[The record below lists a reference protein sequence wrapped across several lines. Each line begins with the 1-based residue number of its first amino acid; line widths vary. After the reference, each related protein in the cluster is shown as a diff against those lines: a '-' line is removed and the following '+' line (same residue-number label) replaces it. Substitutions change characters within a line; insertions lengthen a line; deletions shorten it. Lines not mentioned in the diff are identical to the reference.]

1 MVNTRPLIAQ
11 SDQSLLLDAHDPAF
25 EEARAALSA
34 FATLEKSPEHFHSY
48 RLDALSLW
56 NAASA
61 GLTPEA
67 VVETLRRYSR
77 YELPVSLAQSV
88 QATMG
93 RFGRITIDSG
103 ETEGSLVLL
112 CDDPF
117 VRAEISGS
125 RKLGGLLAAQADHFQ
140 LQLVDRGTVKR
151 ELIKIG
157 WPAMDLAPL
166 QIGDPYHFNLRTEL
180 DNGQAFG
187 LRPYQQDALDA
198 FIGRKLPGTGYG
210 VVVMPKTSASIPG
223 RPSRSGRSP

>member
-93 RFGRITIDSG
+93 RGQPSAALRRSLCAGRD
-103 ETEGSLVLL
+103 
-112 CDDPF
+112 
-117 VRAEISGS
+117 
-125 RKLGGLLAAQADHFQ
+125 
-140 LQLVDRGTVKR
+140 
-151 ELIKIG
+151 
-157 WPAMDLAPL
+157 
-166 QIGDPYHFNLRTEL
+166 
-180 DNGQAFG
+180 
-187 LRPYQQDALDA
+187 
-198 FIGRKLPGTGYG
+198 
-210 VVVMPKTSASIPG
+210 
-223 RPSRSGRSP
+223 